1 MATGDKARQA
11 THDDIV
17 RLAGD
22 LGELKVAR
30 IEETGATVGDL
41 EEACALISGDGEATG
56 DLAVGLS
63 GAVAEIY
70 GILTADETAER
81 DR

>member
-1 MATGDKARQA
+1 MASDDKARQL

-22 LGELKVAR
+22 LGELKIAG
-30 IEETGATVGDL
+30 ILETGATLGDL
-41 EEACALISGDGEATG
+41 EEACALVSGDGETIG
-56 DLAVGLS
+56 DLAVELS

-70 GILTADETAER
+70 DILTIDEATDN